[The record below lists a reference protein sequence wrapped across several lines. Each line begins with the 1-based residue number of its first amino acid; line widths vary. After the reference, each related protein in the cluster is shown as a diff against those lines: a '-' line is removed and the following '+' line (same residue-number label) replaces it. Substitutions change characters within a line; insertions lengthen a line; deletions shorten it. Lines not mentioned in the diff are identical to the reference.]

1 MTNSWNYI
9 KDPVHHYIKIY
20 DDDLKII
27 DTPLFQRLRNIHH
40 LGTGYLTY
48 PGATHTRFEHSL
60 GVAELGISV
69 LEHIIANSEDTWD
82 EIDPKKLENMKKTL
96 RCACLLHDIGHSP
109 FSHTCEPFFQKNC
122 LEIVDELASRL
133 DFCQHHTLRPKA
145 SDVKTKDILREKAI
159 SSTHE
164 LMGCYIVL
172 TQYDTILKELGVNPA
187 EVCALILGEVDKK
200 IDPAYL
206 INYKILANIL
216 NSPIDVDKFDYLLR
230 DNYMTGADLVTL
242 DRERLLSAYTINTGD
257 LVLSGKAVSIA
268 INLVVARQQV
278 AMWVYQHH
286 KVVFTTALLQRI
298 VKKLIEHNLI
308 DKDYFTVQNII
319 SNVIDDYDLINI
331 IRANSTHKEI
341 KEHYKLFRERKLLKA
356 CWKHAIEYDK
366 KITNSV
372 LKKKLNFE
380 SAKHVEEFERKIC
393 KDLQIDANKI
403 LITHTKIVPFS
414 PLGLDLTVEIN
425 GVPVSIVSDLGLHFK
440 DIDKYRE
447 VPYIFVEESKKDE
460 VIEYLRRCK

>member
-1 MTNSWNYI
+1 MTKLWNYI

-20 DDDLKII
+20 EEDLTII

-69 LEHIIANSEDTWD
+69 LDHIIANSEDTWD
-82 EIDPKKLENMKKTL
+82 IEPKKLENMKKTL

-109 FSHTCEPFFQKNC
+109 FSHTCEQFFQNNC
-122 LEIVDELASRL
+122 LELVDYLTSRL

-145 SDVKTKDILREKAI
+145 TDVKTKDILREKSI

-164 LMGCYIVL
+164 VMGCFIVL
-172 TQYDTILKELGVNPA
+172 TQYESKLKDMGVNPS
-187 EVCALILGEVDKK
+187 EVCALILGEVDKN

-206 INYKILANIL
+206 IHYKILANIL

-230 DNYMTGADLVTL
+230 DNYMTGADLVSL

-257 LVLSGKAVSIA
+257 LVLSSKAVSIA
-268 INLVVARQQV
+268 INLIVARQQV
-278 AMWVYQHH
+278 AMWIYQHH

-298 VKKLIEHNLI
+298 VKKLIECELI
-308 DKDYFTVQNII
+308 DGNYFTVQNII
-319 SNVIDDYDLINI
+319 SNLIDDYDLIGI
-331 IRANSTHKEI
+331 IRANSTNKEI
-341 KEHYKLFRERKLLKA
+341 VELYKLFRERKLLKA

-366 KITNSV
+366 KITNTV

-380 SAKHVEEFERKIC
+380 SAKHAEEFERKIC
-393 KDLQIDANKI
+393 KDLGIDENKI

-425 GVPVSIVSDLGLHFK
+425 GIPFSVVSDLGLHFK

-447 VPYIFVEESKKDE
+447 VPYIFVEDSKKAA
-460 VIEYLRRCK
+460 VIDYLQRCK